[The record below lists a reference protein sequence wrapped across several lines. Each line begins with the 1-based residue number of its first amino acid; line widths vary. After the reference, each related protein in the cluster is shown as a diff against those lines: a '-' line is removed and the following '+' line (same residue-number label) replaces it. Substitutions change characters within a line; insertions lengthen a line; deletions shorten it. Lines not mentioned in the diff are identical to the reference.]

1 MVPDIAGTGHS
12 FKGAM
17 AYYLH
22 DKRQEAGAAHLLSA
36 ERVAWTATR
45 NLATDDPQTATRI
58 MVATAQSADE
68 LKAAAGVSTKGRK
81 SKAHVYAYSLA
92 WHPDEA
98 GNLDKA
104 EMLRA
109 ADQTLKALGA
119 EKHQAI
125 IICHTDRQHPHIH
138 VVVNRV
144 CPETG
149 RMLPTSNDRL
159 KLSDWANQYERE
171 RGQIVTPKREEKR
184 MLREHFKERS
194 ARQDFAQEQRQKAEQ
209 KPRAERSEGSILK
222 ELSDAQKKLHSLQW
236 KKLAADNKERRD
248 AVYTVY
254 GEAIK
259 QAAAARK
266 EANKP
271 QWAQH
276 FKDARAEQR
285 AFDRREQSISG
296 IVRNSLSTTLHQ
308 QQRGEIPD
316 KGRLA
321 QTFRNVLDSQARR
334 TAFAQQQEDARQ
346 LAAARFKAAL
356 DAEIGQIKDLRSRDL
371 AAQRELYTQERTAL
385 IAKQDGEKAKMREAW
400 RQLYERRHVSGRQME
415 KRQAWQQ
422 ARRIEKTARPVQ
434 TSPHVPRA
442 ERYAPTPQ
450 QQEKRIERAQRLA
463 VPAPSEPQAMKFS
476 RSFGKAATPK
486 PEAPKAAPTE
496 RQFVAQ
502 SQPAPAPAGAPPVPA
517 RRAQDVPAQP
527 NPSRAVQVQK
537 PAPAPRKDWKQAA
550 AAKPA
555 QAQKPTAT
563 KPAPQQRA
571 AQAQAQKPVA
581 AKPAP
586 APRKDWTP
594 PPKPAAPER
603 LKDWNARASGD
614 KPREIRP
621 LPPRNRDRDRDR

>member
-45 NLATDDPQTATRI
+45 NLATDDPQIATRI
-58 MVATAQSADE
+58 MIATANQADE
-68 LKAAAGVSTKGRK
+68 LKAAAGVRATGRK

-98 GNLDKA
+98 GNLDRA

-109 ADQTLKALGA
+109 ADQTLKLLGA

-144 CPETG
+144 SPETG
-149 RMLPTSNDRL
+149 KMLPTSNDRL

-194 ARQDFAQEQRQKAEQ
+194 ARQDFAQAQRQKAEQ

-276 FKDARAEQR
+276 FKEARAEQR
-285 AFDRREQSISG
+285 EFDRREQSISG
-296 IVRNSLSTTLHQ
+296 IVRNALSTTLHQ

-321 QTFRNVLDSQARR
+321 QTFRNVLDSHARR

-371 AAQRELYTQERTAL
+371 AAQRELYTQERAAL
-385 IAKQDGEKAKMREAW
+385 IAKQDAEKAKMREAW
-400 RQLYERRHVSGRQME
+400 RQLYERRRVAGEQQDR
-415 KRQAWQQ
+415 RQAWQQ
-422 ARRIEKTARPVQ
+422 RRRIEKAATPTARREYV
-434 TSPHVPRA
+434 SRSD
-442 ERYAPTPQ
+442 RYTLTPE
-450 QQEKRIERAQRLA
+450 QQEKLAQRQQRLA
-463 VPAPSEPQAMKFS
+463 TPPPPEPQAMKFS
-476 RSFGKAATPK
+476 RSFSKAATPN

-496 RQFVAQ
+496 RQFVSQ
-502 SQPAPAPAGAPPVPA
+502 SQPSPAPAGAPPVPA

-527 NPSRAVQVQK
+527 NPSKAVQVQK
-537 PAPAPRKDWKQAA
+537 PAPVPRRDWKQAA
-550 AAKPA
+550 P
-555 QAQKPTAT
+555 QTAT
-563 KPAPQQRA
+563 PA
-571 AQAQAQKPVA
+571 
-581 AKPAP
+581 
-586 APRKDWTP
+586 
-594 PPKPAAPER
+594 PKPAAPKPAPKQPSTPAQAFR
-603 LKDWNARASGD
+603 AVQPPKPMPRKDWNSAAQERP
-614 KPREIRP
+614 KIEIKR
-621 LPPRNRDRDRDR
+621 LPPRDRDRDRER